1 MLSLSLLSFAEDAE
15 AQKTA
20 QPLPPTNFGLV
31 VPQPES
37 ELPKSETP
45 PQQAVPKAKRP
56 VEVRRM
62 TPPGHWPAVGK

>member
-37 ELPKSETP
+37 GASEKSETP
-45 PQQAVPKAKRP
+45 PQTGGSQSQAAC
-56 VEVRRM
+56 
-62 TPPGHWPAVGK
+62 